1 MLLINKFFSNLVSK
15 NIKFKDKYINQS
27 CYIIG
32 NGQSLKYFD
41 LKKFSKNKKLTCG
54 WMYLHKDYKKLDVV
68 ADIHFHP
75 GIFSPIWKNPYSK
88 KLELN
93 KKCKNFLNK
102 SGRLNGKV
110 DLFTSVYHY
119 PFLSS
124 KKNIYYLHNFGINE
138 FQPSKVDPSKEF
150 SLLFGSLFSML
161 GLATYM
167 GFSKFYLVGMDYL
180 YSNPK
185 NGHFYEYGINK
196 QNADVRGTYLKRV
209 NKVLKFFSLK
219 FNKKIFIISSSKF
232 NSKIIKNVSYE
243 KKFKSKLKY
252 NENFKIIKKNN
263 LKGLSNV
270 PFKYKIY
277 NN

>member
-41 LKKFSKNKKLTCG
+41 LKKFSKNKTLTCG

-124 KKNIYYLHNFGINE
+124 KK
-138 FQPSKVDPSKEF
+138 
-150 SLLFGSLFSML
+150 
-161 GLATYM
+161 
-167 GFSKFYLVGMDYL
+167 
-180 YSNPK
+180 
-185 NGHFYEYGINK
+185 
-196 QNADVRGTYLKRV
+196 
-209 NKVLKFFSLK
+209 
-219 FNKKIFIISSSKF
+219 IFIICTILELMNF
-232 NSKIIKNVSYE
+232 NQVRLIHQKNLVFYSVVY
-243 KKFKSKLKY
+243 FQCWD
-252 NENFKIIKKNN
+252 
-263 LKGLSNV
+263 
-270 PFKYKIY
+270 
-277 NN
+277 